1 MKATWQRARRGAV
14 SGVRVRRGEIK
25 MLMIQLMSHKIKIG
39 DAKWMKEEGITRD
52 KEKTSGRRARVRG
65 AREKWRA
72 DLCWLLL
79 WGSDPRW
86 FDVVATIA
94 PTILQSEK
102 DVGGRVVSHTHTH
115 IGKWK
120 RESKRE

>member
-1 MKATWQRARRGAV
+1 
-14 SGVRVRRGEIK
+14 
-25 MLMIQLMSHKIKIG
+25 
-39 DAKWMKEEGITRD
+39 MKEEGVTRD
-52 KEKTSGRRARVRG
+52 KEKTSGRRAKVRG

-72 DLCWLLL
+72 DLCWLLP

-115 IGKWK
+115 RSGRERV
-120 RESKRE
+120 RESESEATRREVQGGGG